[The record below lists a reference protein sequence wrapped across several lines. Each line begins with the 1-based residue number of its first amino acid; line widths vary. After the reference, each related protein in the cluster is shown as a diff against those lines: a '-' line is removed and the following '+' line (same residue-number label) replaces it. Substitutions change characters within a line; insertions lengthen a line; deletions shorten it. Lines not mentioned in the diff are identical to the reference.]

1 MMYKALISIKTM
13 KRVMEPK
20 ITFRYL
26 DNPTSEAHLKT
37 AYWRLFRLARRNLL
51 RRKQML
57 GIDYLHTYE
66 PIPVKKRKIRII
78 NPVLCDENIR
88 IYG

>member
-1 MMYKALISIKTM
+1 M

-26 DNPTSEAHLKT
+26 DNQTSEAHLKT
-37 AYWRLFRLARRNLL
+37 AYSRLFRLARRNLI

-57 GIDYLHTYE
+57 GIDFLHTYE
-66 PIPVKKRKIRII
+66 PIPVKRIKLRII
-78 NPVLCDENIR
+78 NPIIYDENKIR